1 MSSTSITSLRSRS
14 LCAEQAV
21 GALAALG
28 AGFLLALMID
38 RNGALA
44 LATDPWLASWLA
56 HGAGT
61 LVAALLWGL
70 MARVNTNRRSRAG
83 TGSVGRQAAGT
94 RSLASSSAPDSS
106 STDPSQSETAPAQA
120 KTRPA
125 QVERVPLWAWFGG
138 LPGALTVVL
147 AAFCLNSPLGM
158 AGTLALLLLGQLL
171 FGALCD
177 ALGWFGLP
185 RRRPEGM
192 DLFATFLVMAGALL
206 IVLGL

>member
-21 GALAALG
+21 GALAAFG
-28 AGFLLALMID
+28 AGLLLALMID

-44 LATDPWLASWLA
+44 QVTDPWLASWLA

-83 TGSVGRQAAGT
+83 TEMVGKMPAGPG
-94 RSLASSSAPDSS
+94 SLATLSAPDRERSAS
-106 STDPSQSETAPAQA
+106 NQGEPASTQA
-120 KTRPA
+120 KTRPV
-125 QVERVPLWAWFGG
+125 QGERVPLWAWFGG